1 MGVMGYESTV
11 LKALGFLS
19 FKCKDG
25 LPRPIQNTTQTN
37 ATTSL
42 NSTTTNVTTNVTT
55 NSTTVANQTQANKTL
70 NANGGGV
77 EIEEDGV
84 VGLVAIIVGVVVGV
98 LGLGVAAVVIVVV
111 KRRKAKI

>member
-25 LPRPIQNTTQTN
+25 LPRPIQNTTKTN
-37 ATTSL
+37 ATTSV
-42 NSTTTNVTTNVTT
+42 NSTTTNNTT
-55 NSTTVANQTQANKTL
+55 NSTTGANQTQTNNTL
-70 NANGGGV
+70 NANGMGV
-77 EIEEDGV
+77 EIEEDAV
-84 VGLVAIIVGVVVGV
+84 EGLVAIIVGIVIGV
-98 LGLGVAAVVIVVV
+98 LGFGVAAIVIVVV

>member
-42 NSTTTNVTTNVTT
+42 NSTTTNITT
-55 NSTTVANQTQANKTL
+55 NSTTVANQTQANKTH

-98 LGLGVAAVVIVVV
+98 LGLGVAAVVIFVV